1 MSTSAMRAS
10 HLPKA
15 QSLFAGFARAVSVL
29 HDMLDVFAEA
39 RKQAYEAER
48 RYPFMSS

>member
-1 MSTSAMRAS
+1 MSTFAMRAS

-15 QSLFAGFARAVSVL
+15 RPLYDGFARVVAILSDV
-29 HDMLDVFAEA
+29 LDVFNEA
-39 RKQAYEAER
+39 RTQAYEAER